1 MSEKLTEK
9 TLENFKEEKKD
20 KVLGENTFTEEEIE
34 IARRIYEE
42 AKMPVELKDEDIV
55 CGQGELDIRKLS
67 DENKWQM
74 LYRSSMLQIVYLRQ
88 VNSGLVDIMRLLI
101 VSLKHQGVE
110 NVTKA
115 LEDCIEEMGKEIG
128 KEG

>member
-88 VNSGLVDIMRLLI
+88 ANSGLVDIMRLLI

>member
-67 DENKWQM
+67 DENKMQM

-101 VSLKHQGVE
+101 VLLKHQGVE

-115 LEDCIEEMGKEIG
+115 LENCIEEMGKEIG

>member
-67 DENKWQM
+67 DENKLQM

-115 LEDCIEEMGKEIG
+115 LENCIEEMGKEIG

>member
-101 VSLKHQGVE
+101 VLLKHQGVE

-115 LEDCIEEMGKEIG
+115 LENCIEEMGKEIG

>member
-34 IARRIYEE
+34 IARKIYEE

-67 DENKWQM
+67 DENKMQM

-101 VSLKHQGVE
+101 VLLKHQGVE